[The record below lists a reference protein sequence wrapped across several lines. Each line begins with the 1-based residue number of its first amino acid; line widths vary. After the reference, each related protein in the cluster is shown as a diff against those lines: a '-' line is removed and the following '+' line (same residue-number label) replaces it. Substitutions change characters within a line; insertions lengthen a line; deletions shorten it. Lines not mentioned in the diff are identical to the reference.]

1 MQTAALVTGLCAV
14 FFCLLCYQFRKRK
27 AIIACNVISRVLYV
41 LQYVLLGALE
51 GAAMDLS
58 AIPASMLAARK
69 HRPFVAKYRVP
80 FWLGGNFAVVAVGI
94 AFWENAVSLLPVLG
108 VLLEINALW
117 MTKEKHIRL
126 VSLASV
132 PFWLSYNLLCGAYG
146 SVIGNVLMIV
156 SIGTAMYRHDRP
168 AVKTTKKDRVSK

>member
-1 MQTAALVTGLCAV
+1 MQTAAFVTGLCAV
-14 FFCLLCYQFRKRK
+14 CFCLLCYQFRNRK
-27 AIIACNVISRVLYV
+27 AIIACNVLSRILYV
-41 LQYVLLGALE
+41 LQYLLLFAFE

-69 HRPFVAKYRVP
+69 HTAFVAKYKVLL
-80 FWLGGNFAVVAVGI
+80 WLMGNVVMVVIGCI
-94 AFWENAVSLLPVLG
+94 FWENIISQFPIIG
-108 VLLEINALW
+108 VLFEINALW

-132 PFWLSYNLLCGAYG
+132 PFWMSYNLLCGAYG
-146 SVIGNVLMIV
+146 SVIGNVLMII

-168 AVKTTKKDRVSK
+168 AAKKEDRVSV

>member
-1 MQTAALVTGLCAV
+1 MQKYAFITGLCAV
-14 FFCLLCYQFRKRK
+14 FFCLLCYQFRRRK

-41 LQYVLLGALE
+41 LQYLLLGALE

-69 HRPFVAKYRVP
+69 HTPFGTKHKLLLW
-80 FWLGGNFAVVAVGI
+80 FLGNIAVVVIGWI
-94 AFWENAVSLLPVLG
+94 FWENAFSLLPILG
-108 VLLEINALW
+108 VLCEINALW

-132 PFWLSYNLLCGAYG
+132 PFWMSYNLLCGAWG
-146 SVIGNVLMIV
+146 SVIGNVLIII
-156 SIGTAMYRHDRP
+156 SIGSAMYRLDRP
-168 AVKTTKKDRVSK
+168 AAQK

>member
-1 MQTAALVTGLCAV
+1 MQTAAFVTGLCAV
-14 FFCLLCYQFRKRK
+14 VFCLLCYQFKKRR

-41 LQYVLLGALE
+41 TQYLLLFAFE

-69 HRPFVAKYRVP
+69 HTPLVAKYRVP
-80 FWLGGNFAVVAVGI
+80 LWLAGNLAVIVIGLLV
-94 AFWENAVSLLPVLG
+94 WENIISLLPIIG

-132 PFWLSYNLLCGAYG
+132 PFWMSYNLLCGAYG

-156 SIGTAMYRHDRP
+156 SIGTALYRHDRP
-168 AVKTTKKDRVSK
+168 MKETKGRVS

>member
-1 MQTAALVTGLCAV
+1 MKTLALIVGLCAV
-14 FFCLLCYQFRKRK
+14 VLCLLCYQFRNRK
-27 AIIACNVISRVLYV
+27 AIIACNVMSRVLYV

-69 HRPFVAKYRVP
+69 HKPFVAKYKISL
-80 FWLGGNFAVVAVGI
+80 WLAGNVAVVVIGLI
-94 AFWENAVSLLPVLG
+94 FWENMVSLLPIIG
-108 VLLEINALW
+108 VLFEINALW

-132 PFWLSYNLLCGAYG
+132 PFWMSYNMLCGAWG
-146 SVIGNVLMIV
+146 SVLGNVLMIV
-156 SIGTAMYRHDRP
+156 SIGTAMYRHDRS
-168 AVKTTKKDRVSK
+168 AA

>member
-1 MQTAALVTGLCAV
+1 MQTAAFVTGLCAV
-14 FFCLLCYQFRKRK
+14 CFCLLCYQFRRRR

-41 LQYVLLGALE
+41 TQYVLLGALE

-69 HRPFVAKYRVP
+69 QTPFVARHKV
-80 FWLGGNFAVVAVGI
+80 FLWLAGNLAVVASGWL
-94 AFWENAVSLLPVLG
+94 FWESAISLLPIVG
-108 VLLEINALW
+108 VLFEINALW

-132 PFWLSYNLLCGAYG
+132 PFWMSYNVLCGAWG
-146 SVIGNVLMIV
+146 SVLGNVLMIA
-156 SIGTAMYRHDRP
+156 SIATAMYRHDRR
-168 AVKTTKKDRVSK
+168 VKT

>member
-1 MQTAALVTGLCAV
+1 MQTAAFVTGLCAV
-14 FFCLLCYQFRKRK
+14 CLCLLCYQFRNRK
-27 AIIACNVISRVLYV
+27 AIIACNVLSRILYV
-41 LQYVLLGALE
+41 MQYVLLFAFE

-69 HRPFVAKYRVP
+69 HTPFVARHKMS
-80 FWLGGNFAVVAVGI
+80 FWLVGNMAVVAIGWI
-94 AFWENAVSLLPVLG
+94 FWENVFSMLPIVG
-108 VLLEINALW
+108 VLFEINALW

-132 PFWLSYNLLCGAYG
+132 PFWMSYNLLCGAYG

-156 SIGTAMYRHDRP
+156 SILTALYRHDRN
-168 AVKTTKKDRVSK
+168 A

>member
-1 MQTAALVTGLCAV
+1 MQTAAFITGLCAV
-14 FFCLLCYQFRKRK
+14 AFCLLCYQFRKRK

-41 LQYVLLGALE
+41 LQYVMLLAFE

-69 HRPFVAKYRVP
+69 HSPFIAKHKVL
-80 FWLGGNFAVVAVGI
+80 FWAAGNAVVIFIGLI
-94 AFWENAVSLLPVLG
+94 FWKNIISLLPVIG
-108 VLLEINALW
+108 VLFEINALW

-132 PFWLSYNLLCGAYG
+132 PFWMSYNLLCGAYG

-156 SIGTAMYRHDRP
+156 SILMAMYRHDRHN
-168 AVKTTKKDRVSK
+168 V

>member
-1 MQTAALVTGLCAV
+1 MQTAAFVTGLCAV
-14 FFCLLCYQFRKRK
+14 CFCLLCYQFRNRK
-27 AIIACNVISRVLYV
+27 AIIACNVISRILYV
-41 LQYVLLGALE
+41 LQYLLLFAFE

-69 HRPFVAKYRVP
+69 HTWFVAKYKASL
-80 FWLGGNFAVVAVGI
+80 WLAGNAAVVAIGWL
-94 AFWENAVSLLPVLG
+94 FWENMISLLPIIG
-108 VLLEINALW
+108 VLFEINALW

-132 PFWLSYNLLCGAYG
+132 PFWMSYNLLCGAYG
-146 SVIGNVLMIV
+146 SVIGNVLMII

-168 AVKTTKKDRVSK
+168 AAKKEDRVSV

>member
-1 MQTAALVTGLCAV
+1 METAAFITGLCAV
-14 FFCLLCYQFRKRK
+14 CFCLLCYQFRNRK
-27 AIIACNVISRVLYV
+27 AIITCNVLSRVLYV
-41 LQYVLLGALE
+41 LQYVLLGAFE

-69 HRPFVAKYRVP
+69 HTPFVAKYKLP
-80 FWLGGNFAVVAVGI
+80 LWLAGNFAVI
-94 AFWENAVSLLPVLG
+94 AIGWIFWESLISLLPIIG
-108 VLLEINALW
+108 VLFEINALW

-132 PFWLSYNLLCGAYG
+132 PFWMSYNLLCGAWG

-156 SIGTAMYRHDRP
+156 SICTAMYRHDR
-168 AVKTTKKDRVSK
+168 AVA